1 MGKAKTPVLSDKEVA
16 RLRKEAERLGLRV
29 YAYLPNATRP
39 AKGRGDRARAIR
51 DRQAKAVHTSVELL
65 REERSRS

>member
-29 YAYLPNATRP
+29 YAYLPGTARP
-39 AKGRGDRARAIR
+39 VKGRGTLARAIR
-51 DRQAKAVHTSVELL
+51 GRQAKAVHSSVELL

>member
-1 MGKAKTPVLSDKEVA
+1 MGKAKTPILSDKEIS

-29 YAYLPNATRP
+29 YAYAPSTSRP
-39 AKGRGDRARAIR
+39 AKSRGDLARAIR
-51 DRQAKAVHTSVELL
+51 ARQAKAAHTSVELI